1 MRAEFLG
8 ELFQYKTALFQ
19 QEILSVLVTPLILIY
34 SLPEVRAAYIRRP
47 LARVYPPTYARP
59 LTHLT
64 CPHTQCAPAILSF
77 LRQHAAT
84 VDGLGSVCAFSLFDL
99 DKYGSPLYGGGGGGS
114 SGDGDKPPKRVWE
127 GASEGKVEKSLL
139 NFCVNYPEWARAQAQ
154 AAAAAAAAAAGL
166 QHATGS
172 PASTTGSAS
181 GAGSGAA
188 LVLLGRLQAFQEAE
202 LARRREEQERALAE
216 ALKGAGNGDVAK
228 SLLMLG
234 AWQQQQQAGMAGGA
248 FGGGPNLG
256 MSYRGPGG
264 MGGSYMQ
271 SSGYWGPQP
280 PQQPLQYSAL
290 MLPPPP
296 AANATGASAP
306 FGGEGGGGGM
316 YLPPHMVQGAGMG
329 MGGGG
334 AEMESSF
341 YWLQRYAERF
351 EQLER
356 EREEREAG
364 GGGGGGQERWRAGQ
378 EEADQK
384 VAGGAKSASSPALG
398 PAPATGTAGVPPS
411 AAVPSTVL

>member
-1 MRAEFLG
+1 MR
-8 ELFQYKTALFQ
+8 TSV
-19 QEILSVLVTPLILIY
+19 ILSDVHQDLCT
-34 SLPEVRAAYIRRP
+34 RRP
-47 LARVYPPTYARP
+47 LTPQH
-59 LTHLT
+59 THLPYLPT
-64 CPHTQCAPAILSF
+64 HTQCAPAILSF

-99 DKYGSPLYGGGGGGS
+99 DKYGSPLYGGGGGRS
-114 SGDGDKPPKRVWE
+114 SGNGDKGVAGGSAALKKPKRVWE

-139 NFCVNYPEWARAQAQ
+139 NFCVNYPEWARAQA
-154 AAAAAAAAAAGL
+154 AAAAAAAAGQ

-172 PASTTGSAS
+172 PTSTTGS
-181 GAGSGAA
+181 GTGSGAA

-256 MSYRGPGG
+256 MSYRGGGGPGG

-280 PQQPLQYSAL
+280 HQQPLQYSAL

-306 FGGEGGGGGM
+306 SGGGGGGGGGM

-329 MGGGG
+329 MGGGC

-364 GGGGGGQERWRAGQ
+364 GGGAGGQERWGAGQ

-398 PAPATGTAGVPPS
+398 PAPATGAAGVPPS